1 MQEIEVKNDFDVK
14 ILINGVPDHRLII
27 ADKESGFLEALELQ
41 ISEHFKE
48 QNNNHEQRGC

>member
-1 MQEIEVKNDFDVK
+1 MQEIEVKNDFDAK

-27 ADKESGFLEALELQ
+27 ADKKSGSLETLELQ

-48 QNNNHEQRGC
+48 KDNE

>member
-1 MQEIEVKNDFDVK
+1 MQEIEVKNDFDAK

-41 ISEHFKE
+41 ISEYFKE
-48 QNNNHEQRGC
+48 QNNE